1 MPLQPEVTEEQPTY
15 VNAKQYRR
23 IIKRRQAR
31 AKLEAKW
38 KIPGRRAFLHKSRHD
53 HACRRPRGP
62 SGRFLTKAELA
73 ERAVKDNTT
82 AKPDEAS

>member
-1 MPLQPEVTEEQPTY
+1 M
-15 VNAKQYRR
+15 NAKQYRR

-38 KIPGRRAFLHKSRHD
+38 KIPGRRAFLHKSRHE

-62 SGRFLTKAELA
+62 SGRFLTKAELE
-73 ERAVKDNTT
+73 ERKVKDAAN
-82 AKPDEAS
+82 AASKDENL